1 MLNVQYQIDMQHFV
15 MNIHIQLQ
23 STDELIAMT
32 GIKESTEDKSKGT
45 IHTAA
50 AMLEQLMDLL
60 QQYSGVLIIE

>member
-15 MNIHIQLQ
+15 MNIHIQ